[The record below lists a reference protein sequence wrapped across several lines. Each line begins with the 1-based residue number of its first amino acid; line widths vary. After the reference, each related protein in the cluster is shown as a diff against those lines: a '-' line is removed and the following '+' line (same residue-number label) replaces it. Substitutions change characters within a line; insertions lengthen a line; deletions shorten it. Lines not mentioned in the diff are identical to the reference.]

1 MTIQGRIFTH
11 EGHTPI
17 AGATIEFVDNQE
29 IVKSDSTGYFSIS
42 KPRSFLTD
50 PHIRITNKNYK
61 PFEVSIRRSNE
72 SKCYEVK
79 SESYFI
85 DYEKPFYPDSSN
97 RNTFMVGTWIG
108 KYSENFAIISDS
120 IIVYLDILDVKREI
134 EVQKSAMTKAHG
146 KY

>member
-17 AGATIEFVDNQE
+17 AGATVEFVDNQE

-61 PFEVSIRRSNE
+61 PFEVSIRQSKE
-72 SKCYEVK
+72 SKSYEVK

-85 DYEKPFYPDSSN
+85 DYEKPFYPDSN
-97 RNTFMVGTWIG
+97 NKNTFTIGTWIK
-108 KYSENFAIISDS
+108 KYSENFAVNSDS
-120 IIVYLDILDVKREI
+120 LLVYLDILDVNREI
-134 EVQKSAMTKAHG
+134 EGQKNAMTKADG
-146 KY
+146 KN

>member
-50 PHIRITNKNYK
+50 PHIRITNKNTNLLKYQ
-61 PFEVSIRRSNE
+61 SGNQ
-72 SKCYEVK
+72 
-79 SESYFI
+79 
-85 DYEKPFYPDSSN
+85 
-97 RNTFMVGTWIG
+97 RNP
-108 KYSENFAIISDS
+108 K
-120 IIVYLDILDVKREI
+120 
-134 EVQKSAMTKAHG
+134 AMK
-146 KY
+146 